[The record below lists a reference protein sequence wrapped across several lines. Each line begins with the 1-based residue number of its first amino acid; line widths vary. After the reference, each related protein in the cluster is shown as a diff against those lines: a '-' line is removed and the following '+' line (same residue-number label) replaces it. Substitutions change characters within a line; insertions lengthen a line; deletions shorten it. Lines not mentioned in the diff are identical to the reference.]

1 MCSKQ
6 LKKSGSL
13 VLALAP
19 ECQWVTLYNE
29 RTVAAGHRV
38 RIHVSVFVTS
48 QEKKFI
54 LSTESPGDH
63 VPQGSVPVFKT
74 GFFFLRNPNTD
85 FKTSGTQSSFL
96 RNRCN
101 FCFSLTKHP
110 LFFVSSYSLDFIID
124 SLSTFAHSFTPARKE
139 QLTRWCRPSFANVLF
154 LCCPIKHRTAVLS
167 SNFCSVCYSAGN

>member
-1 MCSKQ
+1 MHYPFRAAGRQWQCRIASALHCRLKLLCVIAFRVNLMCSKQ

-110 LFFVSSYSLDFIID
+110 LFFVSSYSLDLIID
-124 SLSTFAHSFTPARKE
+124 VRSTYLRSFTPVCKE
-139 QLTRWCRPSFANVLF
+139 QSTR
-154 LCCPIKHRTAVLS
+154 
-167 SNFCSVCYSAGN
+167 